1 MEEIIINT
9 NFLDFL
15 KTSELLNLELLN
27 KKFNEII
34 ENHQVWKI
42 KCISDYPLIPNT
54 NHYDIRTSR
63 ILAITYN
70 VKRLYRYFSKS

>member
-27 KKFNEII
+27 KKFNEKPQDFLRSLFGL
-34 ENHQVWKI
+34 N
-42 KCISDYPLIPNT
+42 
-54 NHYDIRTSR
+54 
-63 ILAITYN
+63 
-70 VKRLYRYFSKS
+70 